1 VLIMSAHHMGA
12 NASEDSSGS
21 TGSPARR
28 TRTAS
33 NELTAPDDRVR
44 KFQKTGDHGSRLRKT
59 SASNAAPA
67 PFAAAASTAASNARA
82 GLPDHRP
89 LGSQRRT
96 AKVPLGPRG
105 PPQDFSKHRC
115 VVCSVYCAVHSAGL
129 YAALAGRR

>member
-1 VLIMSAHHMGA
+1 MVLIMSASAHHMGA

-28 TRTAS
+28 NRSAS

-59 SASNAAPA
+59 SASNAAP
-67 PFAAAASTAASNARA
+67 FAAAASTAASNARA

-89 LGSQRRT
+89 LGSQRRI

-115 VVCSVYCAVHSAGL
+115 VVCSAGQRL
-129 YAALAGRR
+129 CVGLPEGADRV

>member
-1 VLIMSAHHMGA
+1 MVLIMSASAHHMGA

-59 SASNAAPA
+59 SASNAAP
-67 PFAAAASTAASNARA
+67 FAAAASTAASNARA

-89 LGSQRRT
+89 LGSQRRI

-115 VVCSVYCAVHSAGL
+115 VVCSGGQRQRLCVGP
-129 YAALAGRR
+129 AGRR